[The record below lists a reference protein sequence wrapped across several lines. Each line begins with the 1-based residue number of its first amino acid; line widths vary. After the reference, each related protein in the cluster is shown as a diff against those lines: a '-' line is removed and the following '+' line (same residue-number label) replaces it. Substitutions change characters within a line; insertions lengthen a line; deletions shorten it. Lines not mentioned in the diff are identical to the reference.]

1 MANSFDVF
9 RRGERIEWP
18 GSTNHSWV
26 VRLQGRDEAAWEQLL
41 ELYAPAVFRWCR
53 RLGVEGED
61 LVDVSQ
67 DILAKACR
75 VIDTFLVNEDSS
87 FRGWLW
93 TLTKHQV
100 LDYLRRRKQSLENSL
115 FDGNAVSL
123 EHAAWHDPP
132 RDSDD
137 LEERTDVPNGILQQ
151 QWTLVL
157 ESLRSRFRPHT
168 WNAFWRTVVDE
179 EFPEDVAKDLGMSV
193 NSVYLARSRILRL
206 LREELAGLRI
216 SSHHS
221 SGASQKHRDGP

>member
-26 VRLQGRDEAAWEQLL
+26 VRLQDRDEAAWEQLL

-67 DILAKACR
+67 DILVKACR
-75 VIDTFLVNEDSS
+75 AIDTFLVHEDCS

-100 LDYLRRRKQSLENSL
+100 LDYLRRSKRSMENTLSA
-115 FDGNAVSL
+115 GNALSL

-137 LEERTDVPNGILQQ
+137 HEERTDVPNEILQQ
-151 QWTLVL
+151 QWSLVL

-168 WNAFWRTVVDE
+168 WDAFWRTVVE
-179 EFPEDVAKDLGMSV
+179 EELPEDVAKDLGISI

-216 SSHHS
+216 SPPYSG
-221 SGASQKHRDGP
+221 GASQRHSDRP